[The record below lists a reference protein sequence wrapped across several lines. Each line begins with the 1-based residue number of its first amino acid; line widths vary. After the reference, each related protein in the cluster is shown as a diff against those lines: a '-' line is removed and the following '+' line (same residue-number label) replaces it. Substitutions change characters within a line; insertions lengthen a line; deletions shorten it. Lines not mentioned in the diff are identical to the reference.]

1 MEYIMELS
9 ENTLSILKNYAG
21 INSNIVFNEGNSIQ
35 TISEAKN
42 VLSAASTV
50 EDFPQDFGIYDL
62 NEFLNV
68 LGLVDVPN
76 LSFEKDYVLI
86 SDSSGRS
93 KVKYFFSDPDMLTSP
108 SKKIVMPQC
117 EVQFTLDAN
126 TLSRIKRAAAALG
139 HDEVSITPGNGHLTL
154 SVVDSKNA
162 TSNTFA
168 IDIAGNYP
176 EDPFNFV
183 ISISNLKIIPG
194 DYHVAISSKLISE
207 FSNNELGVSYWIA
220 LEKSS
225 TYGE

>member
-1 MEYIMELS
+1 MELS

>member
-1 MEYIMELS
+1 MELS
-9 ENTLSILKNYAG
+9 ENTLQILKNYAG
-21 INSNIVFNEGNSIQ
+21 INSNIVFNEGNNIQ

-50 EDFPQDFGIYDL
+50 EDFPQNFGIYDL

>member
-9 ENTLSILKNYAG
+9 ENTLQILKNYAG
-21 INSNIVFNEGNSIQ
+21 INSNIVFNEGNNIQ

-117 EVQFTLDAN
+117 EVQFDLDAN

-176 EDPFNFV
+176 ADPFNFV

>member
-1 MEYIMELS
+1 MELS
-9 ENTLSILKNYAG
+9 ENTLQILKNYAG
-21 INSNIVFNEGNSIQ
+21 INSNIVFNEGNNIQ

-176 EDPFNFV
+176 ADPFNFV

-194 DYHVAISSKLISE
+194 DYNVAISSKLISE

>member
-1 MEYIMELS
+1 MELS
-9 ENTLSILKNYAG
+9 ENTLQILKNYAG
-21 INSNIVFNEGNSIQ
+21 INSNIVFNEGNNIQ

-50 EDFPQDFGIYDL
+50 EDFPQNFGIYDL

-76 LSFEKDYVLI
+76 LTFEKDYVLI

-108 SKKIVMPQC
+108 SKKIVMPEC

-139 HDEVSITPGNGHLTL
+139 HDEVSITPGDGALTL

-162 TSNTFA
+162 TSNTFS
-168 IDIAGNYP
+168 IDIAGDYP
-176 EDPFNFV
+176 AEPFNFV

>member
-1 MEYIMELS
+1 MELS

-117 EVQFTLDAN
+117 EVQFNLDAN

-176 EDPFNFV
+176 AEAFNFV

>member
-1 MEYIMELS
+1 MELS
-9 ENTLSILKNYAG
+9 ENTLQILKNYAG
-21 INSNIVFNEGNSIQ
+21 INSNIVFNEGNNIQ

-50 EDFPQDFGIYDL
+50 EDFPQNFGIYDL

-139 HDEVSITPGNGHLTL
+139 HDEVLITGKEGVLSL
-154 SVVDSKNA
+154 SVVDSQNS
-162 TSNTFA
+162 TSNAFS
-168 IDIAGNYP
+168 IDIDGEFP
-176 EDPFNFV
+176 SDTGFNF
-183 ISISNLKIIPG
+183 ILGISNLKILTG
-194 DYHVAISSKLISE
+194 DYDVEISSKLISC
-207 FSNNELGVSYWIA
+207 FKHKDLNVKYWIA
-220 LEKSS
+220 LEKTSS
-225 TYGE
+225 YGV

>member
-1 MEYIMELS
+1 MELS
-9 ENTLSILKNYAG
+9 EHTLQILKNYAG
-21 INSNIVFNEGNSIQ
+21 INSNIVFNEGNNIQ

-176 EDPFNFV
+176 ADPFNFV

>member
-1 MEYIMELS
+1 MELS

-176 EDPFNFV
+176 ADPFNFV

>member
-117 EVQFTLDAN
+117 EVQFNLDAN

-176 EDPFNFV
+176 ADPFNFV

>member
-1 MEYIMELS
+1 MELS
-9 ENTLSILKNYAG
+9 ENTLQILKNYAG
-21 INSNIVFNEGNSIQ
+21 INSNIVFNEGNNIQ

-50 EDFPQDFGIYDL
+50 EDFPQNFGIYDL

-183 ISISNLKIIPG
+183 ISISNLKIISG

>member
-1 MEYIMELS
+1 MELS
-9 ENTLSILKNYAG
+9 ENTMQILKNYAG
-21 INSNIVFNEGNSIQ
+21 INSNIVFNEGNNIQ

-50 EDFPQDFGIYDL
+50 EDFPQNFGIYDL